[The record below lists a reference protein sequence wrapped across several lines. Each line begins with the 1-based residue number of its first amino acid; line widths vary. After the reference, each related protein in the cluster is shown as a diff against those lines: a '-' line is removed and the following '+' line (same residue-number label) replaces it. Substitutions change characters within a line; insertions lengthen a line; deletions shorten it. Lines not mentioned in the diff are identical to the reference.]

1 MLHLFLVKTGVNHY
15 REEGQ
20 RLWLQGGA
28 ASHSPAYT
36 LHAIVGGARVGED
49 FSLSHVS
56 APGLL
61 GGGGAAVCMAVCLC
75 ACPLARCVQ
84 LCTCESVPAP
94 GKVESP

>member
-1 MLHLFLVKTGVNHY
+1 MGHSVLHLFLVKTGVNHY

-61 GGGGAAVCMAVCLC
+61 GGWGGSSVHGCVLVCV
-75 ACPLARCVQ
+75 
-84 LCTCESVPAP
+84 
-94 GKVESP
+94 SPC